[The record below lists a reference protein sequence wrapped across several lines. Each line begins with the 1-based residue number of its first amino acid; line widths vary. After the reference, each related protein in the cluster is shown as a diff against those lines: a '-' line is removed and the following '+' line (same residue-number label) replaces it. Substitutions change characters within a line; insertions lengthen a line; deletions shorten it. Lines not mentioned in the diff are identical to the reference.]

1 MKAIFDRW
9 MLFLTVFLSACG
21 CAVCLFMLETTA
33 DNPFGRILWS
43 GLFFSVPLLCGVAG
57 SYLSEL
63 IHRRKFSVK
72 RTGSRLVSAVLA
84 AVLGFG
90 IGAGGQ
96 ALYMF
101 SITENEERQAVDLVL
116 LLDGS
121 GSMQD
126 KKEDCFQAAEDL
138 IRGMEEENRAAAA
151 AFAAVVLGS
160 TDLTDMD
167 ETGKDELTEFI
178 RGIDIVGG
186 TDFEAPLNL
195 AADLLLDRKTEGR
208 RQAVILLSDGEG
220 PVSEETEERY
230 ISEGI
235 ALYTVRIVS
244 DNEIRPDEQRVIDLA
259 QNTGGSDTEIRAGE
273 DGSVRVEE
281 LLEAFRGA
289 VRRTG
294 GTEMSDRMLVYG
306 ETGKGFLWCA
316 FIRILVC
323 LLYAVLAG
331 YVYYRKMNRTQLA
344 GNLISGM
351 ILAGLIIV
359 SGQLGLGSSVLSAV
373 FFCVLIF
380 AAYTTYDPEEGESGY
395 VQ

>member
-1 MKAIFDRW
+1 

-72 RTGSRLVSAVLA
+72 RTGRRLVSVALA

-96 ALYMF
+96 ALYML
-101 SITENEERQAVDLVL
+101 SITESEERQAVDLVL

-138 IRGMEEENRAAAA
+138 IRGMEEENRMAAA
-151 AFAAVVLGS
+151 AFAAVVLGN

-195 AADLLLDRKTEGR
+195 AADLLLDQKAEGR

-220 PVSEETEERY
+220 PVSEETEKRY
-230 ISEGI
+230 ISEDI

-244 DNEIRPDEQRVIDLA
+244 DDEIRPDEQRVIDLA

-289 VRRTG
+289 VNRTG
-294 GTEMSDRMLVYG
+294 GAEMSDRMLVYG

-351 ILAGLIIV
+351 ILAVLIIV
-359 SGQLGLGSSVLSAV
+359 SGQLGLGSPLLSAV

-380 AAYTTYDPEEGESGY
+380 AAYATYDPEEGENGN

>member
-1 MKAIFDRW
+1 MKTIFDRW

-72 RTGSRLVSAVLA
+72 RTGRRLVSVALA

-96 ALYMF
+96 ALYML
-101 SITENEERQAVDLVL
+101 SITESEERQAVDLVL

-151 AFAAVVLGS
+151 AFAAVVLGN
-160 TDLTDMD
+160 TVLTDMD

-195 AADLLLDRKTEGR
+195 AADLLLDQKAEGR

-220 PVSEETEERY
+220 PVSEETEKRY
-230 ISEGI
+230 ISEDI

-244 DNEIRPDEQRVIDLA
+244 DDEIRPDEQRVIDLA

-289 VRRTG
+289 VSRTG
-294 GTEMSDRMLVYG
+294 GAEMSDRMLVYG

-351 ILAGLIIV
+351 ILAVLIIV
-359 SGQLGLGSSVLSAV
+359 SGQLGLGSPLLSAV

-380 AAYTTYDPEEGESGY
+380 AAYTTYDTEEGESGN

>member
-1 MKAIFDRW
+1 MKTIFDRW

-72 RTGSRLVSAVLA
+72 RTGRRLVSVALA

-96 ALYMF
+96 ALYML
-101 SITENEERQAVDLVL
+101 SITESEERQAVDLVL

-151 AFAAVVLGS
+151 AFAAVVLGN

-195 AADLLLDRKTEGR
+195 AADLLLDQKAEGR

-220 PVSEETEERY
+220 PVSEETEKRY
-230 ISEGI
+230 ISENI

-244 DNEIRPDEQRVIDLA
+244 DDEIRPDEQRVIDLA

-289 VRRTG
+289 VSRTG
-294 GTEMSDRMLVYG
+294 GAEMSDRMLVYG

-331 YVYYRKMNRTQLA
+331 YVYYRKMNRTQLV

-351 ILAGLIIV
+351 ILAVLIIV
-359 SGQLGLGSSVLSAV
+359 SGQLGLGSPLLSAV

-380 AAYTTYDPEEGESGY
+380 AAYTTYDTEEGESGN
-395 VQ
+395 V